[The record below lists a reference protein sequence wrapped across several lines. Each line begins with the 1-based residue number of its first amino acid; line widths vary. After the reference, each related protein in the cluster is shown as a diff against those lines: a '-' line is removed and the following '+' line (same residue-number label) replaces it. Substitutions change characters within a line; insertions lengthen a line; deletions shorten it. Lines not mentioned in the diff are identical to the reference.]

1 MSRKFEIQEVAPKRQ
16 QAQRHCGTMA
26 SHYELVDAFPEIREN
41 LASIERFTSQFELLD
56 GAESF
61 RVGVAR
67 IPVVVH
73 VVFKTAAENIP
84 DSQIHNQI
92 AVLNRDFRATNPDIN
107 QVPAPFKPLAADA
120 RIEFVLATTDP
131 EGNQTNGITRTQT
144 NIDSFVMT
152 NNPVK
157 FSASGG
163 VDAWNTQKYLNLWVC
178 RLAPTATGQL
188 LGYAQ
193 FPGNLAATDGVVI
206 HHTAFGT
213 GGTAEDPFDLGRTAT
228 HEVGHYL
235 NLHHI
240 WGDTVIP
247 TCGDTD
253 NVDDTPN
260 QFGSNGGTPT
270 FPRISCNNG
279 PNGDMFMNYMDYVND
294 AAMFMFTQGQVT
306 RMQATLAG
314 PRNAL
319 ITP

>member
-1 MSRKFEIQEVAPKRQ
+1 MNGRLRMHEANANRQ

-26 SHYELVDAFPEIREN
+26 SHYELVDAFPELREN
-41 LASIERFTSQFELLD
+41 LATIERFTSQFELLG
-56 GAESF
+56 GADAF
-61 RVGVAR
+61 RVGIAR

-73 VVFKTAAENIP
+73 VVFRTNAENIP

-92 AVLNRDFRATNPDIN
+92 AVLNRDFRATNPDVN
-107 QVPAPFKPLAADA
+107 QVPAPFQPFVADA
-120 RIEFVLATTDP
+120 RIEFALATTDP
-131 EGNQTNGITRTQT
+131 QGNPTNGITRTQT
-144 NIDSFVMT
+144 NVGSFAMT

-157 FSASGG
+157 FAASGG
-163 VDAWNTQKYLNLWVC
+163 VDAWDTQKYLNLWVC

-193 FPGNLAATDGVVI
+193 FPGNLPVTDGVVI

-213 GGTAEDPFDLGRTAT
+213 GGTAAAPFDQGRTAT

-253 NVDDTPN
+253 NVSDTPN
-260 QFGSNGGTPT
+260 QFGSNGGTPA
-270 FPRISCNNG
+270 FPHISCNNG
-279 PNGDMFMNYMDYVND
+279 PNGDMFMNYMDYVDD